1 MKQILILLTFLISI
15 TAKSQSSAIVY
26 IPSDY
31 SVVGIYKPNQKT
43 GFYFGG
49 KYIFFIP
56 AQYYY
61 TTPYSYVNRFGVDVS
76 FKRGISLMGGGCFTE
91 TPLLINTKFV
101 PELWVRCN
109 LIQLVTNKDEDLDL
123 TFMALVSKDFYYGL
137 GLNYQL

>member
-1 MKQILILLTFLISI
+1 MVLDLITRFKYIFLILFLF
-15 TAKSQSSAIVY
+15 SSCEMYVTE
-26 IPSDY
+26 
-31 SVVGIYKPNQKT
+31 KKT
-43 GFYFGG
+43 VTLSG

-61 TTPYSYVNRFGVDVS
+61 ITPYSYVNRFGVDVS

-123 TFMALVSKDFYYGL
+123 TFMVLVSKDFYYGL